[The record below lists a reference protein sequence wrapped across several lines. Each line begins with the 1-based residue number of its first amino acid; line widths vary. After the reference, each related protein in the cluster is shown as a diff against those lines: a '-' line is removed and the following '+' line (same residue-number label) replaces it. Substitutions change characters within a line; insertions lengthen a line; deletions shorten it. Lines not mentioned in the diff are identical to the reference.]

1 MTNTTH
7 AKRSEDYLYGVDGRD
22 PEGKVVVR
30 RIDSAQAHATL
41 AIATAV
47 RELAETL
54 HADVNR
60 ITRMASDQ
68 TRPIRLMSLTGTDGD
83 PFVLNATAVVAVIP
97 DTQGVVRID
106 VGDREYFVLGNV
118 HEITSLVFQAVA
130 A

>member
-30 RIDSAQAHATL
+30 R
-41 AIATAV
+41 
-47 RELAETL
+47 
-54 HADVNR
+54 
-60 ITRMASDQ
+60 
-68 TRPIRLMSLTGTDGD
+68 
-83 PFVLNATAVVAVIP
+83 NATAVVAVIP